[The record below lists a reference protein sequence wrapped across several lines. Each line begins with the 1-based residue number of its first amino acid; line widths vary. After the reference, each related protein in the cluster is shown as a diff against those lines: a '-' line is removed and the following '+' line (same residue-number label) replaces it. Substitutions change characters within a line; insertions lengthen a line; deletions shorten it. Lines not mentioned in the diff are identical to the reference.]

1 MFKAVTARMKFS
13 RSGET
18 FPCEPL
24 LGSVNQEIGL
34 RFLLLVRFYM
44 LLNWDPNIVF
54 SMCEICGNRWST
66 RNISLTGCLKHNL
79 NLGVAPR
86 RGLFVLIIKVKH
98 FRAIYF
104 ITNH

>member
-1 MFKAVTARMKFS
+1 MTFS

-18 FPCEPL
+18 FPCVPL
-24 LGSVNQEIGL
+24 LGSVNQGIGL
-34 RFLLLVRFYM
+34 WFSLLIRFYM
-44 LLNWDPNIVF
+44 LLNWDLNIVF
-54 SMCEICGNRWST
+54 STCEICVNRWST
-66 RNISLTGCLKHNL
+66 RNISLTGSLKHNL